1 MCSPACVSAEDEP
14 SWRKIKRQEKERSI
28 LGTKHFTGISHSST
42 LIRIKYL
49 LGLHE
54 LLAHE
59 TFVSLVSTTNTS
71 AVDTP
76 ALLCVVALLGL
87 ELAVVFAVWVVDAI
101 VVHKGRLVWLSSNIS
116 TGGQT
121 LLSSVHLSLHQEA
134 FGDH

>member
-1 MCSPACVSAEDEP
+1 MVYSPACVSAEDEP
-14 SWRKIKRQEKERSI
+14 SWRKKKKKKKVNTWHQTSAEVSQP
-28 LGTKHFTGISHSST
+28 ST
-42 LIRIKYL
+42 LIRMKYS

-59 TFVSLVSTTNTS
+59 IFVSLVSTTNTS

-87 ELAVVFAVWVVDAI
+87 EFAVVFAVWVIDAI
-101 VVHKGRLVWLSSNIS
+101 VVHKGRLDRLSSNIRPC
-116 TGGQT
+116 GQT
-121 LLSSVHLSLHQEA
+121 LFSSVYLSLHQEA